1 MWCNQINIDM
11 MWPAT
16 IQVEVEVEVE
26 VEITWD
32 NIQSKLLKITLQ
44 IIFFHENFDNCHY
57 HFIEN
62 KKNENT
68 QMNQRMTIKKWF

>member
-1 MWCNQINIDM
+1 MWCNQISIDM

-32 NIQSKLLKITLQ
+32 DIQSKLLKITLQ
-44 IIFFHENFDNCHY
+44 IIFSW
-57 HFIEN
+57 
-62 KKNENT
+62 KL
-68 QMNQRMTIKKWF
+68 W